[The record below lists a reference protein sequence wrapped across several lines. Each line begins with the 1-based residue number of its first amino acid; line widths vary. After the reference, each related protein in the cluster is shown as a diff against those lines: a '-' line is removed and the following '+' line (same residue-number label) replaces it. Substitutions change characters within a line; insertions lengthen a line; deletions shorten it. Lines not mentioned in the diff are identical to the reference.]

1 MQHTTNLTT
10 TEISIMVLWYC
21 DNLYILHSISFP
33 DTEEFNL
40 IKDYVFYFKSE
51 FDKLFS
57 ES

>member
-1 MQHTTNLTT
+1 
-10 TEISIMVLWYC
+10 MVLWYC